1 VKGERA
7 AALADYEQV
16 LELKDFRGSKAKAKG
31 FIAKP
36 YAVSDEE
43 RSRHL
48 PAAGSAVQVDQAPL
62 DGADSG
68 NVHNGQDTAAEND
81 IQDDRATQ

>member
-1 VKGERA
+1 
-7 AALADYEQV
+7 
-16 LELKDFRGSKAKAKG
+16 
-31 FIAKP
+31 
-36 YAVSDEE
+36 
-43 RSRHL
+43 
-48 PAAGSAVQVDQAPL
+48 VQVDQAPL